1 MTRTTTVGDD
11 LSKTG
16 EIFSAHVAKV
26 LDAEFERRKT
36 LEARGGTII
45 TTSAAMLALIVA
57 VSALLLGKDKV
68 VLASAASPI
77 LVVASLVTFVIANVL
92 AIFVQ
97 NYSLAYTVTANET
110 LDAMTGSRWG
120 TDEDNAR
127 RVCTRRQ
134 VNTIKSLRHGNT
146 WKARLAY
153 VGLFV
158 EVVAIGLLASAAV
171 VELISHIGK
180 QP

>member
-1 MTRTTTVGDD
+1 MGDEP
-11 LSKTG
+11 SKTG
-16 EIFSAHVAKV
+16 EIFAEHVAKN
-26 LDAEFERRKT
+26 LEAEFERRKT

-68 VLASAASPI
+68 VLASAAAPI
-77 LVVASLVTFVIANVL
+77 LVVTSLITFVIANVL

-97 NYSLAYTVTANET
+97 NYSLAYTITADET
-110 LDAMTGSRWG
+110 LDDMTGSRW
-120 TDEDNAR
+120 TSTEDNAR
-127 RVCTRRQ
+127 RVCVQRQ
-134 VNTIKSLRHGNT
+134 VNTIKSLRQGNT

-153 VGLFV
+153 AGLFV
-158 EVVAIGLLASAAV
+158 EVVAIGLLASAAI
-171 VELISHIGK
+171 VELISHVGK